1 MPISEELLKILCC
14 PLTKKPVNMLS
25 ADKLEL
31 LNSQIADGKIS
42 DKEGNILKES
52 LTEGIITEDS
62 QTIYRIDDNIP
73 VMLAETGIATDQI
86 DGF

>member
-14 PLTKKPVNMLS
+14 PLTKKPVKMLS

-31 LNSQIADGKIS
+31 LNSRIADGKIS

-73 VMLAETGIATDQI
+73 VMLAETGIPTDQI
-86 DGF
+86 EGF